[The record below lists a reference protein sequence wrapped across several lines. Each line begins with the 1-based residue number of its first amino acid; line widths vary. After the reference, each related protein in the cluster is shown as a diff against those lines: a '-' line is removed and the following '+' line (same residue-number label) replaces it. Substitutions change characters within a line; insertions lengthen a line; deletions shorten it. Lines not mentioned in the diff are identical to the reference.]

1 MLLNATKCQGYSFYY
16 FWVIKA
22 QPTGGVKLAPTH
34 IRLKDTFC
42 FAKQIFE
49 QDGFLLMGSLDLDLL
64 FSNTP
69 LVETIDICTI
79 TIYSQQD
86 VIKGINEE
94 DFRIFNH

>member
-1 MLLNATKCQGYSFYY
+1 
-16 FWVIKA
+16 
-22 QPTGGVKLAPTH
+22 
-34 IRLKDTFC
+34 
-42 FAKQIFE
+42 
-49 QDGFLLMGSLDLDLL
+49 MGSLDLDLL